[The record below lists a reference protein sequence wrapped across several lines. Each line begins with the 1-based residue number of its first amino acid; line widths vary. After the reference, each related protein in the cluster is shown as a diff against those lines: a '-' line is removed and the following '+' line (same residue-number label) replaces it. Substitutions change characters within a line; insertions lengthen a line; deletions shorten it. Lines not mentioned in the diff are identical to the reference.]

1 MTVGRAAVATPIGR
15 LVVETS
21 DAGVTRVAQLDA
33 TTRVHATPG
42 TGPAARHLTA
52 VVRQLHRYFDGSELG
67 FTVPV
72 DLEGT
77 TPFRRAVLETLR
89 AVPPGTTIS
98 YGELAA
104 LSGHSGAMRA
114 VGSTM
119 ATNPVAIVIPCHRV
133 VRADGEIG
141 SYGVGGTEVKRWLL
155 DHEGALDSR

>member
-1 MTVGRAAVATPIGR
+1 MSGGRAAVATPIGR

-21 DAGVTRVAQLDA
+21 DVGVTRVESLDTA
-33 TTRVHATPG
+33 TRVHATPG

-52 VVRQLHRYFDGSELG
+52 AVRQLHRYFEGRELG

-72 DLEGT
+72 DLGGT
-77 TPFRRAVLETLR
+77 TPFRRTVLEALR

-98 YGELAA
+98 YGELAVV
-104 LSGHSGAMRA
+104 SGHPGAMRA

-119 ATNPVAIVIPCHRV
+119 AANPVAIVIPCHRV

-155 DHEGALDSR
+155 DPEGALDPR